1 MLDSQRRSLSIDRS
15 DLDVGICSDTLS
27 GAGNEAIDGVTGGV
41 NRRGEASTVRGSVV
55 SRNASRKDVPC
66 VTTTGKRI
74 KLPLMGNIP
83 KVYPS
88 YNEILLAQ
96 LGGESF
102 SSMSAS
108 EGEDAEPAVEVAA
121 EGEDIEVTN
130 LLVEKTDVPT
140 ADDSTEGLTE
150 SAPGVI
156 PSKKKKKNK
165 SSRKAVADFEG
176 GKNLAETDQ
185 VKGDRST
192 NEVDGSDDLTERDPA
207 GSFGVK
213 RKEPTGG
220 SFPGPGEGKRK
231 RSCDRSPPFLKEIAL
246 PASRL
251 LPWGGSS
258 PPYDRFVSVSSERWT
273 FFHEKDASV
282 VNNPDA
288 CSELVRR
295 TQGGTHLMP
304 VVPELA
310 FPNGFIKSAQAD
322 MEAIVRQN
330 QLILDYEQALWRMSS
345 DLSKAEAAIETKDA
359 EIEKSKRD
367 AQVQR
372 DDRRADSSDGHVG
385 RLGDAEQGLIV
396 SSLPRLEPLQGLNQF
411 GSKLEIV
418 DSEAVAA
425 LRYPALEVEHLAA
438 SLGRNSF
445 DRAKTTVSEGRA
457 AKLSDGTES
466 AGATG
471 AAVSDLVA
479 EDQSP

>member
-1 MLDSQRRSLSIDRS
+1 M
-15 DLDVGICSDTLS
+15 
-27 GAGNEAIDGVTGGV
+27 
-41 NRRGEASTVRGSVV
+41 
-55 SRNASRKDVPC
+55 
-66 VTTTGKRI
+66 TTTRKRI

-88 YNEILLAQ
+88 FNEILLAQ
-96 LGGESF
+96 LGAESF

-121 EGEDIEVTN
+121 DGEDIEVTN

-258 PPYDRFVSVSSERWT
+258 PPSDRFLSVSSERLT
-273 FFHEKDASV
+273 FCHDKDASV

-288 CSELVRR
+288 CSVLVRR
-295 TQGGTHLMP
+295 IQGGTHLMP

-322 MEAIVRQN
+322 MEVSPQFN
-330 QLILDYEQALWRMSS
+330 KC
-345 DLSKAEAAIETKDA
+345 LS
-359 EIEKSKRD
+359 
-367 AQVQR
+367 
-372 DDRRADSSDGHVG
+372 
-385 RLGDAEQGLIV
+385 V
-396 SSLPRLEPLQGLNQF
+396 SSNVHMSR
-411 GSKLEIV
+411 
-418 DSEAVAA
+418 
-425 LRYPALEVEHLAA
+425 
-438 SLGRNSF
+438 SLHG
-445 DRAKTTVSEGRA
+445 
-457 AKLSDGTES
+457 
-466 AGATG
+466 
-471 AAVSDLVA
+471 
-479 EDQSP
+479 

>member
-1 MLDSQRRSLSIDRS
+1 MSLVILCEYSTIDRSILIECSVLDSQRRSLSIDRS

-27 GAGNEAIDGVTGGV
+27 GAGNEAIDGVTGGGRPV
-41 NRRGEASTVRGSVV
+41 CDNDQEKDKTSTHGEHSKDRRSYGRCLDVRV
-55 SRNASRKDVPC
+55 
-66 VTTTGKRI
+66 
-74 KLPLMGNIP
+74 
-83 KVYPS
+83 
-88 YNEILLAQ
+88 
-96 LGGESF
+96 
-102 SSMSAS
+102 
-108 EGEDAEPAVEVAA
+108 
-121 EGEDIEVTN
+121 
-130 LLVEKTDVPT
+130 
-140 ADDSTEGLTE
+140 TE

-185 VKGDRST
+185 VRGDRST
-192 NEVDGSDDLTERDPA
+192 NEADGSDDLTERDPA

-231 RSCDRSPPFLKEIAL
+231 RSCDRSHPFLKEIAL
-246 PASRL
+246 SASRL

-258 PPYDRFVSVSSERWT
+258 PPYDRFVLVSSERWT
-273 FFHEKDASV
+273 FCHDKDASV

-310 FPNGFIKSAQAD
+310 FSNGFIKSAQAD

-330 QLILDYEQALWRMSS
+330 QLILDYEQVLWRMSS

-367 AQVQR
+367 AQARGETPSSQPGFR
-372 DDRRADSSDGHVG
+372 DLRSDGHVG
-385 RLGDAEQGLIV
+385 RLGDAEKGLIV

-411 GSKLEIV
+411 GSNLEIV
-418 DSEAVAA
+418 DSEAVAS

-445 DRAKTTVSEGRA
+445 DRAKTTVSKGRA